1 MFVLGVEYC
10 FLWVYNVM
18 LQLFEGMYMNTVVIF
33 TCFVA
38 SVMPSLLI
46 NVFIYTRIAIV
57 KRTVL
62 IFVNLLNKSP
72 SLLLLLCI
80 PGCATNM
87 MSDLKLQPLPETRK

>member
-1 MFVLGVEYC
+1 
-10 FLWVYNVM
+10 
-18 LQLFEGMYMNTVVIF
+18 MYMNIVVIV

-38 SVMPSLLI
+38 SVMPSLLVLI

-72 SLLLLLCI
+72 SLLLLLLCI

-87 MSDLKLQPLPETRK
+87 MSDLKVKLQPLPETRK

>member
-1 MFVLGVEYC
+1 
-10 FLWVYNVM
+10 
-18 LQLFEGMYMNTVVIF
+18 MYINIVVIV

-72 SLLLLLCI
+72 SLLLLLLCI